1 MQISSHYASFSAGS
15 RALLP
20 HGDNVDD
27 GGGGDVLMTVV
38 AVILILIV
46 VMILSMMVVVV
57 AMVMGVSQEGDGS
70 LIHGLVLPQF

>member
-46 VMILSMMVVVV
+46 VMILSMMVVV
-57 AMVMGVSQEGDGS
+57 AMVMGVSQGGDGS

>member
-1 MQISSHYASFSAGS
+1 MQISSHYASFNAGS

-46 VMILSMMVVVV
+46 VNNLN
-57 AMVMGVSQEGDGS
+57 
-70 LIHGLVLPQF
+70 

>member
-1 MQISSHYASFSAGS
+1 
-15 RALLP
+15 
-20 HGDNVDD
+20 
-27 GGGGDVLMTVV
+27 MTVV

>member
-1 MQISSHYASFSAGS
+1 MQISSHYASFNAGS

-46 VMILSMMVVVV
+46 VMILSMMVVV
-57 AMVMGVSQEGDGS
+57 AMVMGVSQGGDGS

>member
-1 MQISSHYASFSAGS
+1 MQISSHYASFNAGS

-46 VMILSMMVVVV
+46 VMILSMMVVV